1 MTDGE
6 SRTEWKQLL
15 EEVLAE
21 TDKAKIELKAQ
32 ELENALFIRSQ
43 EMHLFGGTEVE
54 RESIKVATQKLL
66 RVKVEKL
73 GYPLDRKFLSG
84 SGNGAEPQ

>member
-15 EEVLAE
+15 DEVLAE
-21 TDKAKIELKAQ
+21 TDHAKIELKAQ
-32 ELENALFIRSQ
+32 ELENALFIRTQ
-43 EMHLFGGTEVE
+43 EMHEYGGTDVE
-54 RESIKVATQKLL
+54 RESIKVAIQKLL

-73 GYPLDRKFLSG
+73 GYPMDHDLLGGTGKAGES
-84 SGNGAEPQ
+84 Q